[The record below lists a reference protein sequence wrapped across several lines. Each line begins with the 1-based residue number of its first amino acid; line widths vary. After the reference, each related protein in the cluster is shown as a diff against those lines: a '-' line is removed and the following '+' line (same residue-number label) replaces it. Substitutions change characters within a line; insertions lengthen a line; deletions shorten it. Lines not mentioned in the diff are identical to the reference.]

1 MTFTKG
7 MIIKTVGATWYVKE
21 KQQTE
26 KYLKVVS
33 KDGFET
39 IVDITTETVQ
49 IYK

>member
-7 MIIKTVGATWYVKE
+7 MMIKTTGATWHVKE
-21 KQQTE
+21 EQQTD

-39 IVDITTETVQ
+39 IVDITLANVQ

>member
-7 MIIKTVGATWYVKE
+7 MIIKTAGATWYVKE

-33 KDGFET
+33 NDGFET
-39 IVDITTETVQ
+39 IVDITLTTVQ

>member
-7 MIIKTVGATWYVKE
+7 MTIKTAGATWYVKE

-39 IVDITTETVQ
+39 IVDITLATVH

>member
-7 MIIKTVGATWYVKE
+7 MMVKTTGATWYVKE
-21 KQQTE
+21 EQQTN

-33 KDGFET
+33 KDDFET
-39 IVDITTETVQ
+39 IVDITSATVQ